1 MTPAEIEAAII
12 KSQPAFNEWKQRRA
26 ALKAELAEHPE
37 RYSVI
42 SKKLDAMDV
51 EHHQM
56 NVAIGPQR
64 SEGMSEEEWRDLCE
78 EWTQASHKIHLEKGE
93 DSRKMWEDF
102 FDEIFAFRPRT

>member
-12 KSQPAFNEWKQRRA
+12 KSEPAFNEWKQRRA

-37 RYSVI
+37 RYPVI

-56 NVAIGPQR
+56 SVAFGPQR
-64 SEGMSEEEWRDLCE
+64 SEGMSEEEWLDLCE
-78 EWTQASHKIHLEKGE
+78 EWTQASDKIRLEKGE
-93 DSRKMWEDF
+93 DSRKMRDDF
-102 FDEIFAFRPRT
+102 FDEIFSFRPRT